1 MNIRSRLT
9 LSHAIL
15 LCFLAAVMAVAATRL
30 NTVAETTQ
38 VLVEEDARRTEL
50 TQAINLHAESA
61 AGRLLLLFILEDR
74 EKRVGIYKEIDQ
86 HNAQIDQAMEALR
99 PLMQQGE
106 LRAEFDKLLSLRKA
120 FDAPFTATVEAL
132 ETSERSTAIQLM
144 SGETR
149 TALRGLL
156 QATAEMASRQ
166 QASMSNR
173 QQNVLSSSQGAIRIV
188 LVLGAVALVAGM
200 LMAWRMTASIVVP
213 LGQAVRSIDR
223 IATGDLDSP
232 VPTGGRDEVGQMLT
246 SMANMRVR
254 LRDVIESIR
263 VNAGRVSQSSL
274 ELDAPGQRV
283 KSGSAEQGQL
293 AAAIESSV
301 QTFSQGIDELSAS
314 MQTTRDE
321 AVKARD
327 MAKHGA
333 AEIVIA
339 ADAIVRIAGTV
350 EVSAQSVLHLEQS
363 AREVTSTVGVIREIA
378 EQTNLLALNA
388 SIEAARAGESGRG
401 FAVVAD
407 EVRKLANRTADATTE
422 IDRVIATINQQTQ
435 QAMRDITQ
443 GKHGMDEGTRLIRSI
458 VAPLESLREGAQ
470 RSLDSL
476 ERLTG
481 VVAEQV
487 GESRAIAANVSTI
500 VGMAE
505 ANQVAADQV
514 ARVTGDLGTTSRELQ
529 AAVSIFRV

>member
-188 LVLGAVALVAGM
+188 LLLGAVALVA
-200 LMAWRMTASIVVP
+200 
-213 LGQAVRSIDR
+213 
-223 IATGDLDSP
+223 
-232 VPTGGRDEVGQMLT
+232 
-246 SMANMRVR
+246 
-254 LRDVIESIR
+254 
-263 VNAGRVSQSSL
+263 
-274 ELDAPGQRV
+274 
-283 KSGSAEQGQL
+283 
-293 AAAIESSV
+293 
-301 QTFSQGIDELSAS
+301 
-314 MQTTRDE
+314 
-321 AVKARD
+321 
-327 MAKHGA
+327 
-333 AEIVIA
+333 
-339 ADAIVRIAGTV
+339 
-350 EVSAQSVLHLEQS
+350 
-363 AREVTSTVGVIREIA
+363 
-378 EQTNLLALNA
+378 
-388 SIEAARAGESGRG
+388 
-401 FAVVAD
+401 
-407 EVRKLANRTADATTE
+407 
-422 IDRVIATINQQTQ
+422 
-435 QAMRDITQ
+435 
-443 GKHGMDEGTRLIRSI
+443 
-458 VAPLESLREGAQ
+458 
-470 RSLDSL
+470 
-476 ERLTG
+476 
-481 VVAEQV
+481 
-487 GESRAIAANVSTI
+487 
-500 VGMAE
+500 
-505 ANQVAADQV
+505 
-514 ARVTGDLGTTSRELQ
+514 
-529 AAVSIFRV
+529 